1 MESRGGLKERA
12 LTGKGP
18 QNFSMKKQTAWLT
31 AIALMVLPS
40 VAFAQSRPWISD
52 RAIGEGMGIR
62 TGDFELH
69 PGVAGELGYDS
80 NYFQRAG
87 KASSSAAYDS
97 NEQPVYSAYRLR
109 ITPSLTLS
117 TLGHQ
122 RKLGD
127 TQSATPP
134 QFTFRSTLFASY
146 NELFAAGHS
155 FDFASQRHIDGGAN
169 LGFDILPE
177 RPFSFDGNGSFTR
190 SVAPSNDPAIVN
202 SWNRDMVGVGAGA
215 TWRPG
220 GGMFDWRFGYD
231 LRYTYFESDV
241 YRYLTS
247 LNHNVNTRGRFKFL
261 PRTALVYDASAAFQ
275 RYTNVVPQSGLGR
288 NDGDILQAR
297 LGVNGL
303 VTNRF
308 SILALFGWASTFFE
322 PTVTPVRSNYNSL
335 VGQAELDWYVLPQ
348 PKLQPGDATV
358 GLSVIGLGYVRDI
371 SISYLADYYRRDR
384 GYAKVSYFVGGR
396 FLIDLQGGYSR
407 ITHPAFV
414 SRGQPF
420 PGASEDRIDAQ
431 LFTEYRTSDSLG
443 LNATLRYD
451 ASLTN
456 VLLHYNGTGRPFED
470 NLAFS
475 RFQAWLGVRWFM

>member
-1 MESRGGLKERA
+1 
-12 LTGKGP
+12 
-18 QNFSMKKQTAWLT
+18 MKKHSAWLAVFVLSLLPAT
-31 AIALMVLPS
+31 AL
-40 VAFAQSRPWISD
+40 AQSRPWVAD

-69 PGVAGELGYDS
+69 PGLAGELGYDS

-87 KASSSAAYDS
+87 TAAPAGYQGADT
-97 NEQPVYSAYRLR
+97 PVLAAYRLR

-117 TLGHQ
+117 TLSPQ
-122 RKLGD
+122 RRTGD
-127 TQSATPP
+127 TQSAPAP

-146 NELFAAGHS
+146 NELFAAGNS
-155 FDFASQRHIDGGAN
+155 YDFSNQRHIDGGAN
-169 LGFDILPE
+169 LSFDVLPE
-177 RPFSFDGNGSFTR
+177 RPFSLDGNGGYTR
-190 SVAPSNDPAIVN
+190 SVAPSNDPAIIN
-202 SWNRDMVGVGAGA
+202 SWNRDMINAGAGF

-231 LRYTYFESDV
+231 MRYTYFEADT
-241 YRYLTS
+241 YRRLTH
-247 LNHNVNTRGRFKFL
+247 LDHTFGTRGRFKFL
-261 PRTALVYDASAAFQ
+261 PRTALVYDGSATLI
-275 RYTNVVPQSGLGR
+275 RYSFAQGPR
-288 NDGDILQAR
+288 NDGDIIQAR

-308 SILALFGWASTFFE
+308 SLLALFGWAETFFE
-322 PTVTPVRSNYNSL
+322 PTVTPVRKNYNSV
-335 VGQAELDWYVLPQ
+335 VGQAEFDWYVLPQ

-358 GLSVIGLGYVRDI
+358 GLSVIGLGYVRDV
-371 SISYLADYYRRDR
+371 SVSYLADYYQRDR
-384 GYAKVSYFVGGR
+384 GYAKMSYFVGGR

-407 ITHPAFV
+407 ISHP
-414 SRGQPF
+414 PF
-420 PGASEDRIDAQ
+420 SYSNQLFNAISEDRVDAQ

-456 VLLHYNGTGRPFED
+456 ATLRYAPIGGQPPLAD